1 MTIIANTLFENAC
14 RNHLADRCKWTLSSE
29 TSTLLSAC
37 EEASG
42 ISHWILRTAM
52 CEATANTLL
61 GDLFDICKAD
71 LRQNVTADRFY
82 TREQVV
88 DRYGN
93 DNTRVSALSVRKPLH
108 DIVTRYLA
116 DLRYAREDALPTDWS
131 GKQTRFLKYL
141 VKNLASVETSYL
153 PECVTQLRE
162 YAERNLAEAKGGVA

>member
-1 MTIIANTLFENAC
+1 MTIVAPTLFESAC
-14 RNHLADRCKWTLSSE
+14 RNHLAERCKWTLSSE

-61 GDLFDICKAD
+61 NDLFDICKAD
-71 LRQNVTADRFY
+71 LRQNVSADRFY
-82 TREQVV
+82 NTEDIT

-93 DNTRVSALSVRKPLH
+93 TDTRVSALSVRKPLH

-116 DLRYAREDALPTDWS
+116 DLRYAREGTLPTDWS
-131 GKQTRFLKYL
+131 GRQTRFLAYF
-141 VKNLASVETSYL
+141 VKHFASVEAAYS
-153 PECVTQLRE
+153 PECVRQLRE
-162 YAERNLAEAKGGVA
+162 YAERNLADAKGGVA